1 MLIFLPQ
8 SFWGLKA
15 RMGLSGLTVKVL
27 IGSVYSGGIR
37 RKSVPFFAFK
47 SLQRPPVWLGLWLFL
62 LSSKLPKASTVLT
75 LHHSYILF
83 FFFFWLSCLFYRN
96 PWCYIGPTQVIQY
109 NLPILRPAD
118 EQSSFP
124 LPFKITPCL
133 SGFVFSFQGLG
144 CGRQHISLPT
154 TPTSTDFSGV
164 PWLALKKENYH
175 LLTMQSIFPY
185 GHG

>member
-1 MLIFLPQ
+1 MFILEALEENLFPSLPLRASRGHLYDLACGSFFSLPSYQRRVQFSHCIILI
-8 SFWGLKA
+8 S
-15 RMGLSGLTVKVL
+15 
-27 IGSVYSGGIR
+27 
-37 RKSVPFFAFK
+37 
-47 SLQRPPVWLGLWLFL
+47 
-62 LSSKLPKASTVLT
+62 
-75 LHHSYILF
+75 F